1 MADSKNKISRRQFIR
16 QSAATVAAASLTGS
30 LTSCST
36 STEYVSISKPGA
48 MPMRILGKTGLKVS
62 ILSFGGGS
70 QFLRNDDG
78 NWEPIMAK
86 ALESGINYFDTSSDY
101 ERDDSILSEERYG
114 RILPTYRNKII
125 IATKFNPRD
134 AAGARAEVEESLR
147 RMKTDYVDII
157 LIHSIGPTDD
167 IAAIERGCYREMVRM
182 KDEGIARFIGFSSMD
197 SAPKSKELLEKLG
210 VDVAMLALNPTQ
222 YGDFAKLV
230 MPVARRKNVAVVAMK
245 VMRDIVGKEATAKE
259 LMNYALSEPGVATAN
274 IAHTGMRVLAE
285 NIRLATEFDAGKQ
298 ASVDRELLEKRLAHL
313 AHSRALCWAQPGYF
327 DGKCGGYFAARD
339 S

>member
-1 MADSKNKISRRQFIR
+1 MADFEHKISRRKFIR
-16 QSAATVAAASLTGS
+16 CSATTVAAASLVGS

-36 STEYVSISKPGA
+36 STEYGLRSKPGT
-48 MPMRILGKTGLKVS
+48 MPMRVLGKTGLKVS

-78 NWEPIMAK
+78 DWEPIMAK

-114 RILPTYRNKII
+114 RILPPYRNQLIL
-125 IATKFNPRD
+125 ATKFNPRD

-147 RMKTDYVDII
+147 RMRTDYVDII
-157 LIHSIGPTDD
+157 LIHSIEPDDD

-197 SAPKSKELLEKLG
+197 SAPKSKELLENLDI
-210 VDVAMLALNPTQ
+210 DVAMLALNPTQ
-222 YGDFAKLV
+222 YGDFAKIV
-230 MPVARRKNVAVVAMK
+230 MPVARRKNVGVVAMK

-274 IAHTGMRVLAE
+274 IAHTGMRVLEE
-285 NIRLATEFDAGKQ
+285 NIRLITEFDAGKQ
-298 ASVDRELLEKRLAHL
+298 AVAERQQLEQRLAHL
-313 AHSRALCWAQPGYF
+313 AHSRALCWAQPGYL
-327 DGKCGGYFAARD
+327 DGKIC
-339 S
+339 